1 MNIIKKIIP
10 AFIMTVLVA
19 GCAWF
24 PKDEDEL
31 QKFREPRYNSEE
43 PIQLK
48 VNKVEVISEFTP
60 TFKRPNV
67 EHLFPISIEKTA
79 KLWAKDRLKAA
90 GFQPQNRRSNH
101 PRRQRYGRGRNQRTA
116 F

>member
-1 MNIIKKIIP
+1 
-10 AFIMTVLVA
+10 MTVLVA

-67 EHLFPISIEKTA
+67 EHLFPISIEKP
-79 KLWAKDRLKAA
+79 LNFGLKTVWKPLIFPA
-90 GFQPQNRRSNH
+90 PKS
-101 PRRQRYGRGRNQRTA
+101 PK
-116 F
+116 